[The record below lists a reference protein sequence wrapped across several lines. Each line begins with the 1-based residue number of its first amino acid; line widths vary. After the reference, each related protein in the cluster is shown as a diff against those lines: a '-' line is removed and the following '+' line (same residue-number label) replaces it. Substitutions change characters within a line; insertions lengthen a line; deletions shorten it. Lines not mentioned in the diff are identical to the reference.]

1 MRVSLSLTILFLLQ
15 QLAFAQ
21 QIAPDSTHINEPL
34 KFKLAAVI
42 IPAGLLTYGIIG
54 VKNEQI
60 KSWNQDIRNE
70 FNPNRKISNIDDIIV
85 ISPIAAVY
93 GLDVLGVKAKN
104 NFVNRTVVLATASTF
119 VISAVVLTK
128 NNVNARRPVGKSKAS
143 FPSGHTA
150 MAFMSAEFLHQEY
163 KHHSPWYSVAGYS
176 IAGFTGF
183 MRLYNDKHWLS
194 EVAAGA
200 AIGILG
206 TKMAYWL
213 QPTIQNAI
221 FKQSNNERDKHYK
234 ILIAPSYTGSE
245 MVLAASWTF

>member
-1 MRVSLSLTILFLLQ
+1 MKSSFFLTLLLLLQ
-15 QLAFAQ
+15 QLVTGQ
-21 QIAPDSTHINEPL
+21 QVATDSSYINTPL
-34 KFKLAAVI
+34 KFKAAAI
-42 IPAGLLTYGIIG
+42 IAPAGLLTYGIIG
-54 VKNEQI
+54 VSNEQI
-60 KSWNQDIRNE
+60 KSWNSDIRNK
-70 FNPNRKISNIDDIIV
+70 FDPNRKESTIDDIIV
-85 ISPIAAVY
+85 VSPIAAVY

-163 KHHSPWYSVAGYS
+163 KHLSPWYSVAGYS

-221 FKQSNNERDKHYK
+221 FKQSNNERETTRRVV
-234 ILIAPSYTGSE
+234 IVPSYTGSE
-245 MVLAASWTF
+245 LVLAASWTF